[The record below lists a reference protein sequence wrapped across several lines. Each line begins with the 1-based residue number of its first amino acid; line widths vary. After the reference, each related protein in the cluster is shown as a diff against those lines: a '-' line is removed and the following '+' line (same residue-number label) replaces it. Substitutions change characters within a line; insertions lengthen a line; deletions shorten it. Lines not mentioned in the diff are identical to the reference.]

1 MNRISFLNRGYAFK
15 GLLAV
20 LPGLAYVLHRNS
32 DYINKKTSEFPKGNV
47 VDIWSRNKSNCVYKN
62 TASRTYLVFQGRPR
76 SKQSILTNAQV
87 NLRRL
92 SDDIR
97 YWPAIFDYHPAN
109 LSR

>member
-1 MNRISFLNRGYAFK
+1 MFK
-15 GLLAV
+15 ESVHEKITNPSCGFEQ
-20 LPGLAYVLHRNS
+20 
-32 DYINKKTSEFPKGNV
+32 NKNQFQSTVSAS
-47 VDIWSRNKSNCVYKN
+47 IQ
-62 TASRTYLVFQGRPR
+62 TSRTYLVFQGRPR